1 MSDKMCRMRSAA
13 LILSFSLLCG
23 CDAARQIAGDD
34 FGAANAARAIA
45 SAQDECTAAGYEDL
59 PTCSE
64 APRETASKVRRAA
77 LTAIEVERMYST
89 HCAEAIGSQ
98 KCNDML
104 MSAYFSAQSRQSNI
118 QR

>member
-1 MSDKMCRMRSAA
+1 MCRMKAA
-13 LILSFSLLCG
+13 AIILSFAMLCG
-23 CDAARQIAGDD
+23 CDAARQISGDD
-34 FGAANAARAIA
+34 FGAANAARAIVT
-45 SAQDECTAAGYEDL
+45 AQDECSEAGYEDL

-64 APRETASKVRRAA
+64 APRETANKVRRAA

-104 MSAYFSAQSRQSNI
+104 MSAYVSAQSRQSNI